1 MGVSMRHS
9 ADVVVIGGGIAGLM
23 TALYLAED
31 GADVV
36 LLEAGELGAQASG
49 ANAGSIHLQLQYP
62 EFVAYG
68 EAWARAYAPCL
79 RFLSQSLDLWQ
90 GLSAK
95 VGEDL
100 GVKLAGG
107 LVVARTEEQMRAI
120 AAKARIEAEAGV
132 ETQVLDAP
140 SLRRIAPYLAEEA
153 IGGGFCAQEG
163 KANPLRA
170 TPAIAAA
177 AIRAGATIHRHT
189 PVTGLEQVAGGGYV
203 VTTPLGPITARRV
216 VNAAGASAGKIAARL
231 GMRLGI
237 DGFPLQVTVTEP
249 VAEII
254 PHLVYSAAGKLSLK
268 QVANGGLVIGGGWSA
283 RVRPEG
289 DLVTDPRSLTG
300 NMAMAAGVVPATAR
314 ARALR
319 SWTAW
324 VNGTPDWRPILGEA
338 PGLPGFFLAL
348 FPWVGFSAGPMT
360 ARMTADLVLG
370 RKPALP
376 LRGISV
382 LAD

>member
-1 MGVSMRHS
+1 MQHK

-23 TALYLAED
+23 TAMYLAED

-49 ANAGSIHLQLQYP
+49 ANAGSIHLQIQYP

-68 EAWARAYAPCL
+68 EGWARAYAPCL
-79 RFLSQSLDLWQ
+79 RLLTESLTLWQ
-90 GLSAK
+90 GLSTL

-100 GVKLAGG
+100 QVKLAGG
-107 LVVARTEEQMRAI
+107 LVVARTEAQLQAI
-120 AAKARIEAEAGV
+120 AAKALIEAEAGV
-132 ETQVLDAP
+132 ETVVLDRAA
-140 SLRRIAPYLAEEA
+140 LRDIAPYLAEDA
-153 IGGGFCAQEG
+153 IGAGFCAREG

-177 AIRAGATIHRHT
+177 AERAGAVIYRHT
-189 PVTGLEQVAGGGYV
+189 RVTAIEMDGSGYTV
-203 VTTPLGPITARRV
+203 VTDKGRVQAGRV
-216 VNAAGASAGKIAARL
+216 VNAAGAAAGQIAGML
-231 GMRLGI
+231 GLTLGI

-249 VAEII
+249 MAATI

-268 QVANGGLVIGGGWSA
+268 QAANGGLVIGGGWPAA
-283 RVRPEG
+283 RRGEG
-289 DLVTDPRSLTG
+289 LVTDPRSLTG
-300 NMAMAAGVVPATAR
+300 NMGMAAGVVPSVAGV
-314 ARALR
+314 RALR

-360 ARMTADLVLG
+360 ARITADLVLG
-370 RKPALP
+370 RPPTLP
-376 LRGISV
+376 LKGISV
-382 LAD
+382 LSD

>member
-1 MGVSMRHS
+1 MKNVLRHS
-9 ADVVVIGGGIAGLM
+9 ADVLVIGGGIAGLM

-62 EFVAYG
+62 EFVTYG
-68 EAWARAYAPCL
+68 ESWARAYAPCL

-95 VGEDL
+95 VNEPL

-107 LVVARTEEQMRAI
+107 LVVARTEAQMQAI
-120 AAKARIEAEAGV
+120 VAKARIEAEAGV
-132 ETQVLDAP
+132 EVQVLTADD
-140 SLRRIAPYLAEEA
+140 LRQIAPYLAPEA
-153 IGGGFCAQEG
+153 IGGGFCSREG
-163 KANPLRA
+163 KANPLRT

-177 AIRAGATIHRHT
+177 ALRAGASIHSHT
-189 PVTGLEQVAGGGYV
+189 PVTGLEATPQGYV
-203 VTTPLGPITARRV
+203 ATTRGGRIAARRV
-216 VNAAGASAGKIAARL
+216 VNAAGASAGKIAAML
-231 GMRLGI
+231 GLTLNI

-249 VAEII
+249 VAELI

-268 QVANGGLVIGGGWSA
+268 QVANGGLVIGGGWPA
-283 RVRPEG
+283 RVRPDG

-300 NMAMAAGVVPATAR
+300 NMAMAAGVVPAAGR

-360 ARMTADLVLG
+360 ARVTADLVLG
-370 RKPALP
+370 RPPALS
-376 LRGISV
+376 LRGVSV

>member
-1 MGVSMRHS
+1 MKNVLRHS
-9 ADVVVIGGGIAGLM
+9 ADVLVIGGGIAGLM

-31 GADVV
+31 GADVC

-49 ANAGSIHLQLQYP
+49 ANAGSIHLQIQYP

-68 EAWARAYAPCL
+68 EGWARAYSPCL

-95 VGEDL
+95 VDEPL

-107 LVVARTEEQMRAI
+107 LVVARTDAQMQAI
-120 AAKARIEAEAGV
+120 VDKARIEAEAGIEV
-132 ETQVLDAP
+132 QVLSADE
-140 SLRRIAPYLAEEA
+140 LHRIAPYLAPDA
-153 IGGGFCAQEG
+153 IGGGFCPREG

-177 AIRAGATIHRHT
+177 AARAGATIYSHI
-189 PVTGLEQVAGGGYV
+189 PVTGLETTAQGYV
-203 VTTPLGPITARRV
+203 ATTPGGRITARRV
-216 VNAAGASAGKIAARL
+216 VNAAGASAGKIAAML
-231 GMRLGI
+231 GLTLNI

-249 VAEII
+249 VAELI

-268 QVANGGLVIGGGWSA
+268 QVANGGLVIGGGWPA
-283 RVRPEG
+283 RVRPGG

-300 NMAMAAGVVPATAR
+300 NMAMAAGVVPSAGR

-360 ARMTADLVLG
+360 ARVTADLVLG
-370 RKPALP
+370 RPPALS
-376 LRGISV
+376 LRGVSV